1 MIRKSVYYTFQI
13 DKDILSLYEQL
24 AYHICNYLEFHLAIL
39 WNVSLNIFFQLKF
52 DFSRV
57 KVLQ

>member
-24 AYHICNYLEFHLAIL
+24 AYHIFNYLEFHLAIL

-57 KVLQ
+57 KMFQ